1 MKYMSWVRIRA
12 RRLLAILIT
21 LVVYF
26 LLLTMDGLRFF
37 EDAANT
43 SPLFQSWTRFGFS
56 AFLGLIFLAVG
67 ALIWL
72 YARNRY
78 VALLLFCFSFTMM
91 VVFVS
96 ETGAALN
103 VPILSAINNASS
115 PLALSIFSVL
125 LLLFPRNYLASA
137 SLSDGKRKSGQQH
150 LSFRLLYGYI
160 VAIMLLSIVTALNEV
175 LFNLWPSRLPDWLN
189 TMDYSYYLLVLTG
202 ILVTIIV
209 SYRQSSLRQRQQ
221 LRIFVFGVILAFAP
235 FLLLTLL
242 PLLLSLPSQ
251 YVVDGQLSTLT
262 AILLPLA
269 LGYTVLRYQV
279 LVFDMYIR
287 RAVAWMVGVV
297 SLAVLGYFVVM
308 LSSLFLSNNTTI
320 NIICVAA
327 ALVILGPCVWWLAH
341 LSTGRMFFNE
351 MAHYHRLV
359 NNPDLLNRE
368 TFDLEDAS
376 ALLTLAAIN
385 TFETQEV
392 CLFVLDENTGC
403 YQLSPALNEEDPG
416 DSPRS
421 HLVQLLL
428 QSVKSTASGDASNLS
443 YESGDWLGANT
454 PLINHVDKARRPL
467 LLSEASKTDAQQ
479 PTGLARFLST
489 TVSIGA
495 DPLLAPVRTQ
505 GKMIGVLVLGERG
518 DHQQYAGP
526 DFEAIH
532 LIVGRF
538 SPVLETARLYQHA
551 SRHVATLNT
560 LYTGNAMLEKAYS
573 SIEEVASAYTTVAA
587 EAVGA
592 GAEIWLHDKINGS
605 LRCVVHQGSG
615 PCLIVQ
621 ESIVALQETDWFA
634 CFYDRGGSSE
644 PERGTSTDIPSC
656 LSQAPQ
662 LPFAW
667 LPLSKG
673 EQQYGILMLAY
684 PRPHVFAPEEKRVL
698 SMFANQCAAAMENA
712 QITIELQAAYER
724 LKELDRLKDQFIMT
738 ASHELR
744 TPLTAV
750 QGYIELLE
758 QYNET
763 LPESTRADFIAKAH
777 RGCDEL
783 TLMVGNIMDASHVP
797 VDVEQIRLGPVSLAG
812 SVQHILEILDGV
824 MQRENRSV
832 SVDIP
837 ADIQVMADDLRLRQ
851 VLLNLMSNAIKY
863 SPVGSGIEII
873 AGTDGEMVT
882 VQVHDYGL
890 GVPLDQQERLFER
903 FVRLERDMNSP
914 TRGAGLGLYISKQL
928 MEAMGGRIWLQS
940 RGVEGEGSTFSF
952 TLRHAPV
959 IIEPLVNQ
967 GVLSSGTPQ

>member
-1 MKYMSWVRIRA
+1 MKYTSWVRIRA
-12 RRLLAILIT
+12 GRLLAILIT

-26 LLLTMDGLRFF
+26 LLLTMNGLRFF
-37 EDAANT
+37 EDAANA

-78 VALLLFCFSFTMM
+78 VALLLFCFSLTMM

-137 SLSDGKRKSGQQH
+137 SLSDGKPKSRQQH
-150 LSFRLLYGYI
+150 LSFRLLRGYT
-160 VAIMLLSIVTALNEV
+160 VAIMLLSIVIALNEV
-175 LFNLWPSRLPDWLN
+175 LRNLRPSGLPIWGN
-189 TMDYSYYLLVLTG
+189 TMDNSYYLLVLTG

-251 YVVDGQLSTLT
+251 YVVDAQLSTLT

-341 LSTGRMFFNE
+341 VSTGRMFFNE

-368 TFDLEDAS
+368 TFDLQDAS

-392 CLFVLDENTGC
+392 CLFVLDEDTGC
-403 YQLSPALNEEDPG
+403 YQLSPALNEDDPG

-428 QSVKSTASGDASNLS
+428 QTVKSTASGDASNLS
-443 YESGDWLGANT
+443 FESGDWLGANT
-454 PLINHVDKARRPL
+454 PLINHVAKARRPL

-489 TVSIGA
+489 TESVGA

-505 GKMIGVLVLGERG
+505 GKMIGALVLGERG

-634 CFYDRGGSSE
+634 CFYDRGGSTE

-851 VLLNLMSNAIKY
+851 VLLNLS
-863 SPVGSGIEII
+863 
-873 AGTDGEMVT
+873 
-882 VQVHDYGL
+882 
-890 GVPLDQQERLFER
+890 ERT
-903 FVRLERDMNSP
+903 LEP
-914 TRGAGLGLYISKQL
+914 TL
-928 MEAMGGRIWLQS
+928 
-940 RGVEGEGSTFSF
+940 VEVEE
-952 TLRHAPV
+952 HP
-959 IIEPLVNQ
+959 
-967 GVLSSGTPQ
+967 